1 MLGKKEIREILE
13 SRFSK
18 DIHTKLSEI
27 PLPKDLK
34 DTYKAAARIKTAI
47 ENNEQIAIVGD
58 YDVDGIVSTV
68 VISDFFD
75 ELGVD
80 YVVRIPNRFTDGYG
94 LNPEILNELDGVSLI
109 ITVDNG
115 ISANEA
121 AEICKAKGIDL
132 IITDHHMP
140 PPVLPNAYA
149 IINPKQ
155 EDCTFPNVEICGA
168 EVAWYL
174 IGALKETLKINY
186 DMSDVLDIL
195 IIAIIADMME
205 LRDLNR
211 VLVKFGIKKLNSSKR
226 ACFKAIKEHYFKK
239 SFEFDDIS
247 YLIAP
252 LINSTGRM
260 DDATISYKFLCSKN
274 IREANHYLEMINEIN
289 NSRKEE
295 EKNLYENSL
304 IEINENDNIIVTWG
318 QNWHEGVIGIVASR
332 LSKTYKKPAIVFSI
346 DENRAKGSARSVGK
360 FDILDLIASQE
371 DILIGFGGHKGAA
384 GLVIEPANLEEFKKR
399 VNSSCF
405 LQNLDDFSSQDDLL
419 GELDIGELDNELL
432 DILEFFEPYGQKN
445 PRPIFSVEN
454 AVVKSVRPIGRD
466 GKHIKILLE
475 KNESQAEALFFHYDY
490 MPQIGE
496 SIRAV
501 VSVTK
506 NNFKGVITPEL
517 IIKEIIG

>member
-58 YDVDGIVSTV
+58 YDVDGIVSSV

-80 YVVRIPNRFTDGYG
+80 YVVKIPNRFTDGYG

-174 IGALKETLKINY
+174 IGALKETL
-186 DMSDVLDIL
+186 
-195 IIAIIADMME
+195 
-205 LRDLNR
+205 
-211 VLVKFGIKKLNSSKR
+211 
-226 ACFKAIKEHYFKK
+226 
-239 SFEFDDIS
+239 
-247 YLIAP
+247 
-252 LINSTGRM
+252 
-260 DDATISYKFLCSKN
+260 
-274 IREANHYLEMINEIN
+274 
-289 NSRKEE
+289 
-295 EKNLYENSL
+295 
-304 IEINENDNIIVTWG
+304 
-318 QNWHEGVIGIVASR
+318 
-332 LSKTYKKPAIVFSI
+332 
-346 DENRAKGSARSVGK
+346 
-360 FDILDLIASQE
+360 
-371 DILIGFGGHKGAA
+371 
-384 GLVIEPANLEEFKKR
+384 
-399 VNSSCF
+399 
-405 LQNLDDFSSQDDLL
+405 
-419 GELDIGELDNELL
+419 
-432 DILEFFEPYGQKN
+432 
-445 PRPIFSVEN
+445 
-454 AVVKSVRPIGRD
+454 
-466 GKHIKILLE
+466 
-475 KNESQAEALFFHYDY
+475 
-490 MPQIGE
+490 
-496 SIRAV
+496 
-501 VSVTK
+501 
-506 NNFKGVITPEL
+506 
-517 IIKEIIG
+517 

>member
-58 YDVDGIVSTV
+58 YDVDGIVSSV

-80 YVVRIPNRFTDGYG
+80 YVVKIPNRFTDGYG

-274 IREANHYLEMINEIN
+274 IREANHYL
-289 NSRKEE
+289 
-295 EKNLYENSL
+295 
-304 IEINENDNIIVTWG
+304 
-318 QNWHEGVIGIVASR
+318 
-332 LSKTYKKPAIVFSI
+332 
-346 DENRAKGSARSVGK
+346 
-360 FDILDLIASQE
+360 
-371 DILIGFGGHKGAA
+371 
-384 GLVIEPANLEEFKKR
+384 
-399 VNSSCF
+399 
-405 LQNLDDFSSQDDLL
+405 
-419 GELDIGELDNELL
+419 
-432 DILEFFEPYGQKN
+432 
-445 PRPIFSVEN
+445 
-454 AVVKSVRPIGRD
+454 
-466 GKHIKILLE
+466 
-475 KNESQAEALFFHYDY
+475 
-490 MPQIGE
+490 
-496 SIRAV
+496 
-501 VSVTK
+501 
-506 NNFKGVITPEL
+506 
-517 IIKEIIG
+517 